1 MTKSTTVCHLS
12 AEKASE
18 FSYMEGPPAMK
29 WTNHI
34 NTSWNP
40 FTLGTLIS
48 ITLTHL
54 FYFWHKL
61 IFKATLLLDSFN
73 LSVTKH
79 LSCPYYVSS
88 HQNNEIQVGAVTMEN
103 CLAVAQKSKSRL
115 AMRSSNATPGHIS
128 GQTIIQKNTCIHVFI
143 DNGYW
148 GFSDGVVVKHLPANA
163 GDTRDVGSIPESGRP
178 MEQELQYSCLENSM
192 GRGVWWAIVQGVT
205 KSWTRLST
213 AQKQNIGCWQ
223 RSRQG
228 SNLNAPLQMSGWRG
242 CGTQTQR
249 NVTQPQKW
257 INATCIDRDYR
268 TKWS

>member
-1 MTKSTTVCHLS
+1 MTKPTTLCHLA

-18 FSYMEGPPAMK
+18 FSYMERPPAMK

-48 ITLTHL
+48 IMLTHL

-61 IFKATLLLDSFN
+61 IFKATLLLDSFICHQTFIMSLLCVKSSKQWN
-73 LSVTKH
+73 ASWCSHYGKLSG
-79 LSCPYYVSS
+79 SC
-88 HQNNEIQVGAVTMEN
+88 
-103 CLAVAQKSKSRL
+103 AQKSKSRL

-148 GFSDGVVVKHLPANA
+148 GFSDGVVVKHLPNNA
-163 GDTRDVGSIPESGRP
+163 GHTRGVGSIPESGRP

-205 KSWTRLST
+205 KSWTQLST

-223 RSRQG
+223 RPRQG
-228 SNLNAPLQMSGWRG
+228 SNLNAPLQMSRWRG

-249 NVTQPQKW
+249 NVTQPEKW
-257 INATCIDRDYR
+257 INATCIDRDYC